1 MADQDKGE
9 KEQPPTK
16 QERQQ
21 TTQQS
26 SARYEPSRVDRL
38 DSILLKGRVY
48 EVKEGESITL
58 EAHGALLTVRYED
71 INEVRELSKDESELL
86 VKSNAKIIYET
97 LLNPQEVEGILS
109 KDLMIE
115 IGSAAREPTEC
126 SRCVPTECSRCA
138 GTECSRCVGFE
149 NFRSV
154 PTECSRCVGTEC
166 SRCVDTECSRCLE
179 RTNLPSGGGGAGT
192 FRRRLT

>member
-1 MADQDKGE
+1 MANQDKGE
-9 KEQPPTK
+9 KEP
-16 QERQQ
+16 RH
-21 TTQQS
+21 
-26 SARYEPSRVDRL
+26 SARTDPGRLDRL

-58 EAHGALLTVRYED
+58 EAQGALLTVRYED
-71 INEVRELSKDESELL
+71 TNEVREISKDESEIL

-109 KDLMIE
+109 KNLAIE

-126 SRCVPTECSRCA
+126 SRCLPPTECSRCS
-138 GTECSRCVGFE
+138 GTECSRCVGIQI
-149 NFRSV
+149 RDL
-154 PTECSRCVGTEC
+154 PTECSRCVGEC
-166 SRCVDTECSRCLE
+166 SRCVGECSRCVGQAD
-179 RTNLPSGGGGAGT
+179 LPFGGGEVGT